1 MTWLILGYGA
11 GLLFLAINHN
21 KLADKA
27 VFSTAWILFAMIP
40 ISRCV
45 FALLTLA
52 NVTFATIGLWSQCI
66 EWLLLGVSFLLLF
79 KAIIP
84 YDQINSKPSVKLS
97 DSMSGKLGDNF
108 PDNDKKD
115 LPSYP

>member
-11 GLLFLAINHN
+11 GLLFLAVKHN
-21 KLADKA
+21 NLADKA
-27 VFSTAWILFAMIP
+27 VFSTAWILFAMIL
-40 ISRCV
+40 ISRSV
-45 FALLTLA
+45 SALLPLA

-84 YDQINSKPSVKLS
+84 YDQIKSTTSVKLGGNPSAKLS
-97 DSMSGKLGDNF
+97 DSLPDLDN
-108 PDNDKKD
+108 KD